1 MLCTSC
7 ITLCTFGVRIFLI
20 LKKKDQISFASPS
33 FLLLI
38 IHYRR
43 CIITREGRCNADS
56 YLEDNII
63 FNHNYFFHV
72 LLHAL
77 FALQFLTL
85 DILTLEKKTKKLI
98 PRLFCVFCTIR
109 SKHILLRLSYSLTLM
124 RIWHHSTI
132 KKLNFKN
139 TVLSFVPCY

>member
-1 MLCTSC
+1 MYFMYYSVH
-7 ITLCTFGVRIFLI
+7 FRRANIFDI
-20 LKKKDQISFASPS
+20 KKNDQISFASPS
-33 FLLLI
+33 FSLLI

-43 CIITREGRCNADS
+43 CIITRERICNADS

-63 FNHNYFFHV
+63 FNHTYFFHV

-77 FALQFLTL
+77 YALQFLTL
-85 DILTLEKKTKKLI
+85 DILILKKKKLI

-124 RIWHHSTI
+124 RI
-132 KKLNFKN
+132 
-139 TVLSFVPCY
+139 